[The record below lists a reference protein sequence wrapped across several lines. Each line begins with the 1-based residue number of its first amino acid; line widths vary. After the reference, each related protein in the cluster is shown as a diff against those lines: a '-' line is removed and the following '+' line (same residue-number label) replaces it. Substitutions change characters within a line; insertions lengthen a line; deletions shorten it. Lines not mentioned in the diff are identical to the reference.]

1 MKNKIIGVVSFL
13 LCLTLGAVIG
23 INIYKR
29 NRPPR
34 IKEVPYEVIREV
46 IKEIPRVEIKEV
58 YDFTQEPQ
66 VIETYLNLYNMI
78 AVNNADLKFLVE
90 RAKMNQQLLQD
101 TCDKC
106 KAVIKTECPVCTAC
120 PDRGRRK

>member
-78 AVNNADLKFLVE
+78 AVNK
-90 RAKMNQQLLQD
+90 
-101 TCDKC
+101 
-106 KAVIKTECPVCTAC
+106 
-120 PDRGRRK
+120 DRKSVV